1 MQIKTT
7 NTGMRRVGT
16 LAGVA
21 ALAMLAAGCS
31 SSRFG
36 GAELAATAPLTPAP
50 TGAVQTGQ
58 LAPPTVTASGPGA
71 EATDPNQP
79 TDPNQLPGT
88 EGPVEVAAID
98 PVQETT
104 ATAPA
109 TGGGQPISE
118 NALIGNWSTSVGGSS
133 CATFFGLTDLGSGLL
148 GGTRGCSGDLAKFR
162 TWKVAGNSATLRDA
176 QGGTVATLTRTGD
189 KSFSGTTSGGQAFT
203 LTR

>member
-1 MQIKTT
+1 MQNQTS
-7 NTGMRRVGT
+7 NTAARLV
-16 LAGVA
+16 GVA
-21 ALAMLAAGCS
+21 GLALLVAGCS
-31 SSRFG
+31 TSRFG

-50 TGAVQTGQ
+50 TGAVETGQ
-58 LAPPTVTASGPGA
+58 LAPPSVTASGPGA
-71 EATDPNQP
+71 EATDPNQ
-79 TDPNQLPGT
+79 LPGA
-88 EGPVEVAAID
+88 EQPVEVAAAD

-104 ATAPA
+104 AAAPA

-118 NALIGNWSTSVGGSS
+118 NALIGNWTTSVGGAS

-148 GGTRGCSGDLAKFR
+148 GGSRGCSGDLSKFR

-189 KSFSGTTSGGQAFT
+189 KSFSGTTSGGQSFT